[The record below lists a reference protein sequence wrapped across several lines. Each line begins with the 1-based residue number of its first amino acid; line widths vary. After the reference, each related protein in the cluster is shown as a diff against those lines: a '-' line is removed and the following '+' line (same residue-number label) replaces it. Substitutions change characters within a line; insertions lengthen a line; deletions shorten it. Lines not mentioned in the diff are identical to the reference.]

1 VGEVFYGVKIA
12 RWLELRP
19 DIQYVAKPGGI
30 AHSKRRR
37 DCGIRV
43 SVNL

>member
-19 DIQYVAKPGGI
+19 DIQYIAQPGGV
-30 AHSKRRR
+30 AHTR
-37 DCGIRV
+37 DDVIVGMRV